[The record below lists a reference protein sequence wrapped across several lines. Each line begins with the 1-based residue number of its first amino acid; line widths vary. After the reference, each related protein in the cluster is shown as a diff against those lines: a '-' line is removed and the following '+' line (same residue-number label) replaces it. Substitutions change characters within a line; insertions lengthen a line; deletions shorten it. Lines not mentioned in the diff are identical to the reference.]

1 MSATRAGKEA
11 FALSNVV
18 ANFPTSERS
27 TQPARTRNMLSGK
40 RALAL
45 ADFGGTALGTLR
57 LFAAQGAFVFFTTY
71 LSLNRASL
79 RREQFISLLELRDRV
94 DGAFSS

>member
-1 MSATRAGKEA
+1 MSATRAGKEV
-11 FALSNVV
+11 FALSDIV

-45 ADFGGTALGTLR
+45 ADFGRAALGTLR
-57 LFAAQGAFVFFTTY
+57 FFGALGAFVFFTTY
-71 LSLNRASL
+71 LPLN
-79 RREQFISLLELRDRV
+79 
-94 DGAFSS
+94 